1 VTAAASPLAD
11 LLRRLIRAQGPLGV
25 GRYMTLALAHP
36 EHGYYTSRDPL
47 GAAGDFVTAPEISQL
62 FGELL
67 GLALA
72 QHWLEAGRPEPAVLV
87 ELGPGR
93 GTLLADAL
101 RATRGVPGFAAALEL
116 HLVEASPVLRARQD
130 ERLGAHAPRWH
141 ASLGTVP
148 ETGPLLLLANEFF
161 DVLPLRQ
168 FVRRAGRWHERLVAL
183 DPAGG
188 LAFALAS
195 LPTPLPLA
203 EGEGAPEGAVL
214 EVAPAREALAQEI
227 GRRVKGGGGLAL
239 VVDYGEAGGGG
250 GGFADTFQAVR
261 DHRPADPL
269 QAPGEADLTA
279 HVDFAALARAA
290 RIGGAAAYG
299 PVEQA
304 AFLARL
310 GLDLRLERLLRSAT
324 PAQAAILKAGAER
337 ITAPEE
343 MGRLFKALALT
354 SPGAPVP
361 PGFEPSELFS

>member
-1 VTAAASPLAD
+1 MTAAPSPLAD
-11 LLRRLIRAQGPLGV
+11 LLRRLIRAQGPLDV

-72 QHWLEAGRPEPAVLV
+72 QHWLEAGRPEPAILV

-101 RATRGVPGFAAALEL
+101 RATRAVPGFAAALEL

-148 ETGPLLLLANEFF
+148 ETAPLLLLANEFF

-183 DPAGG
+183 DAAGG

-227 GRRVKGGGGLAL
+227 GRRVAGGGGLAL
-239 VVDYGEAGGGG
+239 VVDYGEAGGGL
-250 GGFADTFQAVR
+250 ADTFQAVR

-269 QAPGEADLTA
+269 EAPGEADLTA

-324 PAQAAILKAGAER
+324 PDQAAALEAGAR
-337 ITAPEE
+337 RLTAPEE
-343 MGRLFKALALT
+343 MGRLFKVLAIAA
-354 SPGAPVP
+354 PGAPVP
-361 PGFEPSELFS
+361 PGFEAGELFAP